1 MDGAWVAQAL
11 HSLADF
17 FRAFHDLFMAVL
29 VGKPRFFNHRA
40 SGMEGRRFAD
50 RDVSIKR
57 VDDSL
62 GISPA
67 GNRAQGAPIY
77 GRAAAAA
84 LMLAGAF
91 AFFPAG
97 PAVPQARV
105 VNYYNWSDYE
115 DPTVLDEFTKETG
128 IRVRY
133 DTFDSNDTLEAK
145 LLAGQSGY
153 DVVVPSAYFLARQI
167 KAGIFQQLDK
177 SKLPN
182 SIYLWP
188 EIAKQLAVYDPGNA
202 YAVNYMWGTTG
213 IGYNVKDAKRI
224 LGSDPVIDSWDYIFD
239 PEKIAEFKDCG
250 IHLLDSSD
258 DIMSAGL
265 HYLHLDPNTNDPADL
280 QKVTDLLLKIRPD
293 VRKFH
298 SSEYLNALA
307 TGEICLVVGF
317 SGDVKQAQ
325 KRAAEA
331 KGGVEIAYSIP
342 REGAQLWFDN
352 LAIPKDAPH
361 PQEALALI
369 DYLIKPEVAAK
380 NTNYVSYANGD
391 LPSLFIDKS
400 ILDDRTIYPDAATM
414 SKFYTIIAHDQKTQ
428 RLINRLWTR
437 IKTGE

>member
-1 MDGAWVAQAL
+1 VAAQAL
-11 HSLADF
+11 HSFTEDF
-17 FRAFHDLFMAVL
+17 RSVLGTFRAIFA
-29 VGKPRFFNHRA
+29 KKSRFFNHRA

-50 RDVSIKR
+50 RDVNTIQHLLLIFRQFRRRSWL
-57 VDDSL
+57 S
-62 GISPA
+62 A
-67 GNRAQGAPIY
+67 GVGKICVCLAFTFFVLTAAIVFFPGL
-77 GRAAAAA
+77 AAAHD
-84 LMLAGAF
+84 
-91 AFFPAG
+91 P
-97 PAVPQARV
+97 RR
-105 VNYYNWSDYE
+105 VNYYNWSDYQ
-115 DPTVLDEFTKETG
+115 DPTVLDDFKKQTG
-128 IRVRY
+128 FYVGY

-167 KAGIFQQLDK
+167 KAGIFRPLDK

-182 SIYLWP
+182 LKYVWP
-188 EIAKQLAVYDPGNA
+188 EIAKQLAVYDPGNR

-213 IGYNVKDAKRI
+213 IGYNVQAVRRV
-224 LGSDPVIDSWDYIFD
+224 LGPDGVIDSWDYIFD
-239 PEKIAEFKDCG
+239 PEKIAKFKDCG
-250 IHLLDSSD
+250 IHLLDSSE

-265 HYLHLDPNTNDPADL
+265 HYLHLDPNTSDPADL
-280 QKVTDLLLKIRPD
+280 QKVTDLLLKIRPY

-331 KGGVEIAYSIP
+331 KGGVEIGYSIP
-342 REGAQLWFDN
+342 KEGAQLWFDN
-352 LAIPKDAPH
+352 LAIPRDAPD
-361 PQEALALI
+361 PEEAHELI
-369 DYLIKPEVAAK
+369 NYLIRPDVAAK

-391 LPSLFIDKS
+391 LPGDLIDKA
-400 ILDDRTIYPDAATM
+400 ILEDRTIYPDAATM
-414 SKFYTIIAHDQKTQ
+414 AKLYTIVAHDQKTQ